1 MLVQSFLEEANMLEK
16 AIELAEK
23 TIKACKKKGMT
34 EIEIFLSYN
43 NQKQVIMNGKSIGTQ
58 RARDEIGVGIRVIHD
73 SAEGFSYT
81 NILTLDSLTKTAD
94 DAFSVAK
101 LSAKIEGLALPDKA
115 KVPELKG
122 VYNEDLVNLEADEL
136 TKAGLDFI
144 DGYTSVDDRI
154 NTVLS
159 SIAANVNQTAILNSN
174 DLFVQRKSANYQGG
188 MLCVA
193 SDKNKAGGYVFENLF
208 SRKKDLDFKATGIE
222 LGKRS
227 LEGLKQETIDAFE
240 GEVIFKEPA
249 MISPIT
255 IAVGLAVSADW
266 RQRGMSFW
274 KDKLGDTVADERFN
288 FVDKPHNLEGGAGIA
303 AFDDEGVASKE
314 HEIIKDG
321 VLQTFLH
328 NTRTANKEN
337 LESTGNAVRS
347 MGGQPSFAQK
357 PTNIFPHSPWIQ
369 TGDMSDEELIAETKK
384 GILVH
389 NYQGTVRYQNGIF
402 SGVAKGA
409 HLIENG
415 EIVKP
420 VTGVSISGNV
430 FEILNN
436 ISGIGKE
443 YHQTN
448 FVRTP
453 WMKFEGIRI
462 STK

>member
-1 MLVQSFLEEANMLEK
+1 MLEEAKQLAEK
-16 AIELAEK
+16 AI
-23 TIKACKKKGMT
+23 KAAKKKGMD
-34 EIEIFLSYN
+34 EIEIFLTYN

-58 RARDEIGVGIRVIHD
+58 RARDEIGAGVRVILKG
-73 SAEGFSYT
+73 SEGFSYT
-81 NILTLDSLTKTAD
+81 NILTLESLAKTAD

-101 LSAKIEGLALPDKA
+101 LSPKIDGLDLPNKA
-115 KVPELKG
+115 NVTDLKG
-122 VYNEDLVNLEADEL
+122 IYNEDLVNLEADKI
-136 TKAGLDFI
+136 TKDALDFI
-144 DGYTSVDDRI
+144 DGYVSVDDRI

-159 SIAANVNQTAILNSN
+159 SITANVTQTAIVNSN
-174 DLFVQRKSANYQGG
+174 DLSVLQKSANYQGG

-193 SDKNKAGGYVFENLF
+193 SDKDKAGGYVFDNLF
-208 SRKKDLDFKATGIE
+208 SRKHDLDFKTTGVS

-240 GEVIFKEPA
+240 GSVIFKEQA
-249 MISPIT
+249 MVNPIT
-255 IAVGLAVSADW
+255 IAIGLAVSGDW

-288 FVDKPHNLEGGAGIA
+288 VVDKPHDLAGGAGIA
-303 AFDDEGVASKE
+303 SFDDEGVPTKE
-314 HEIIKDG
+314 HVIIKDG

-337 LESTGNAVRS
+337 LESTGNAVRTL
-347 MGGQPSFAQK
+347 GGQPSFTQK
-357 PTNIFPHSPWIQ
+357 PTTVFPHSPWILA
-369 TGDMSDEELIAETKK
+369 GDMSDDELISETKK

-453 WMKFEGIRI
+453 WIKFEGIRI

>member
-1 MLVQSFLEEANMLEK
+1 MLEK

-23 TIKACKKKGMT
+23 TIKACKKKGMN

-81 NILTLDSLTKTAD
+81 NILTPDSLTKTAD

-208 SRKKDLDFKATGIE
+208 SRKKDLDFKTTGIE

-314 HEIIKDG
+314 YEIIKDG

>member
-1 MLVQSFLEEANMLEK
+1 MLEK

-23 TIKACKKKGMT
+23 TIKACKKKGMN

>member
-1 MLVQSFLEEANMLEK
+1 MLEK

-23 TIKACKKKGMT
+23 TIKACKKKGMN

-101 LSAKIEGLALPDKA
+101 LSAKIEGLAL
-115 KVPELKG
+115 ELKG

-208 SRKKDLDFKATGIE
+208 SRKKDLDFKTTGIE

-314 HEIIKDG
+314 YEIIKDG